1 MTDDEAK
8 FDVRV
13 RQRLVTSGVL
23 KESEIEKHLEGLRD
37 VGDQAVSVVAK
48 QPALQSESDRDIVIV
63 RTSGVR
69 PPPTPPRL
77 DDLESTPI
85 DDDLDDDDDDD
96 DIPVKK
102 PVVAEKPAAERPAP
116 RTEAAEDEDDD
127 DDDDDDDDGDGDGED
142 GEGKGEGDGDGDG
155 EKKEV
160 DDGWGESTS

>member
-23 KESEIEKHLEGLRD
+23 KEAEIEKHLEGLRD
-37 VGDQAVSVVAK
+37 VGEQAVAVVAK

-69 PPPTPPRL
+69 PPPMPPRL
-77 DDLESTPI
+77 NDLESTPI

-96 DIPVKK
+96 DELPVKK
-102 PVVAEKPAAERPAP
+102 PAAEKPAVEKPAP
-116 RTEAAEDEDDD
+116 AADADEEDEDDD
-127 DDDDDDDDGDGDGED
+127 DDDSD
-142 GEGKGEGDGDGDG
+142 GEGGGEGSGEGSG
-155 EKKEV
+155 EEKK
-160 DDGWGESTS
+160 DDDWGESST

>member
-13 RQRLVTSGVL
+13 RQRLVNSGVL
-23 KESEIEKHLEGLRD
+23 KEAEISKHLEGLRD
-37 VGDQAVSVVAK
+37 VGDQAVAVVAK

-77 DDLESTPI
+77 DDDLESTPI

-96 DIPVKK
+96 LDDDDDDAPVAKK
-102 PVVAEKPAAERPAP
+102 PAPAEKPAAEKPAP
-116 RTEAAEDEDDD
+116 VKEESDDD
-127 DDDDDDDDGDGDGED
+127 DEDEKEEGE
-142 GEGKGEGDGDGDG
+142 GDG
-155 EKKEV
+155 EKKV
-160 DDGWGESTS
+160 DEEWGESST